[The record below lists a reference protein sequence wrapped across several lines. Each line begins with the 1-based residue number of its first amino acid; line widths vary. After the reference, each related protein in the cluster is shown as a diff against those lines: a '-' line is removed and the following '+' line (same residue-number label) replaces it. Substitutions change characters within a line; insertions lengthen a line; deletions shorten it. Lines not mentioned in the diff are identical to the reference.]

1 MLLMS
6 LTLAVPPLAGPLAM
20 DARAG
25 TDPLSSS
32 SYRAGILH
40 GALVSEQAQLAVGGD
55 QRLYIGAPEGQI
67 RVLEVARLPPAGD
80 YRVLSAQTIALSTLL
95 GRIRHLPA
103 GAAAVRIRADAG
115 AGEISPRVKIS
126 KGDALVSSGSARGP
140 EGTIEVPLDPATEAI
155 RDARVC
161 VSNAG
166 REALLLYGERKRA
179 PGGFRYRYG
188 VTFLEDGSSSFLTR
202 ADVVSRRFHNG
213 QAGAL
218 GAWAMW
224 LALALG
230 VAAGALALAL
240 QLRVSR

>member
-1 MLLMS
+1 MGR
-6 LTLAVPPLAGPLAM
+6 LAGDNRARLIAATAAGLLLIAAAVLAFAA
-20 DARAG
+20 DSKQRVAG
-25 TDPLSSS
+25 TNLLAPLNPTVEVRPGG
-32 SYRAGILH
+32 RAC
-40 GALVSEQAQLAVGGD
+40 E
-55 QRLYIGAPEGQI
+55 
-67 RVLEVARLPPAGD
+67 
-80 YRVLSAQTIALSTLL
+80 
-95 GRIRHLPA
+95 RIRHLPA